1 MPINTESEEHDYSPI
16 QPYWFYSKKI
26 QDRITWIPFSLIDAR
41 RLDEA
46 YAQSKKKNHLEKK
59 RQRKL

>member
-1 MPINTESEEHDYSPI
+1 MNDGFEQHDYSSI

-26 QDRITWIPFSLIDAR
+26 QNRVTWIPFSLVDVQ

-46 YAQSKKKNHLEKK
+46 YAQSNEKSLEKII
-59 RQRKL
+59 

>member
-1 MPINTESEEHDYSPI
+1 MSAEFERHDYSPI

-26 QDRITWIPFSLIDAR
+26 QNRVTWIPFSLVDVQ

-46 YAQSKKKNHLEKK
+46 YAQSNEKSLDK
-59 RQRKL
+59 IMS